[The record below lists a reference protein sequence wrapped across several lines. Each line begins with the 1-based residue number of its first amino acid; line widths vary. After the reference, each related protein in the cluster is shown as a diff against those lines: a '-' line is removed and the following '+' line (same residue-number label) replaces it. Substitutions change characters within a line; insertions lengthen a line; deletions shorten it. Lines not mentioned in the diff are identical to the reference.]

1 MGDVTGRAESIDAY
15 AERLGMRRFTA
26 RSLILSVL
34 LGSHPPRLSV
44 TSLIA
49 FCSMFDVAP
58 GTVRTALSRMVAAGE
73 LDPYGHDHGG
83 RYQVTGELLERQRQ
97 QDVGR
102 TAPGDRWD
110 GTWWTAIALADSR
123 TVAERRRFRSTMLG
137 AKMGELRPAVWM
149 RPANIAG
156 PRADEELMV
165 SRGEPAAGTAPELVE
180 RLWDLATLDERARV
194 LLAAIGA
201 ESADLPRRF
210 IALAAC
216 LQYLRTEPQL
226 PRPLAPARTAEEL
239 RRRYGPAEAR
249 FQEDLGAFLRV

>member
-1 MGDVTGRAESIDAY
+1 MTEAASPGEPIDVY

-44 TSLIA
+44 TALID
-49 FCSMFDVAP
+49 FCSLFDVAP

-73 LDPYGHDHGG
+73 LEPDERDDGWYG
-83 RYQVTGELLERQRQ
+83 VTGELLERQRQ

-102 TAPGDRWD
+102 TTPGDDWD
-110 GTWWTAIALADSR
+110 GSWWTAIALAESR
-123 TVAERRRFRSTMLG
+123 TIAERRRFRSTMLG

-149 RPANIAG
+149 RPANISG
-156 PRADEELMV
+156 PHPDGALMI
-165 SRGEPAAGTAPELVE
+165 SLGRPPEGTAPELVE
-180 RLWDLATLDERARV
+180 RLWDLEALETRARL
-194 LLAAIGA
+194 LLAAIDA
-201 ESADLPRRF
+201 DADLPHRF

-226 PRPLAPARTAEEL
+226 PRTLAPVGTAEQL

-249 FQEDLGAFLRV
+249 FQGDLSAYLRG